1 MDVDQ
6 YHRFVNAIQL
16 SVYCDE
22 IKESVL
28 TNPYGDNEKWVYLG
42 FLLVPIKQKNQLLR
56 ALLDARCGNSHPR
69 EWGKCTELCDH
80 HRKND
85 REVHYQELRRADV
98 FHIAKRWMR
107 FFLTDKRLTYFYI
120 LGINLTRL
128 QYDFFG
134 KARGAE
140 RFYRIYNRFFRTALQ
155 KSAKSY
161 FSDYTN
167 ILIDHI
173 FHDTGDIAGYE
184 AFPWHTIYRLSE
196 DDKIRFR
203 CKEIEFID
211 SNHHVSGSEESHFIQ
226 YVDLLLGLTYNCLH
240 ANATSTNTKKLSL
253 LMSEITRRLLEA
265 PGNINSSY
273 KYVNRLCIDFFPKHS
288 IGTEDDLVTQALRL
302 DSFYKDRTLR
312 IRHTEQPELFDA

>member
-1 MDVDQ
+1 L
-6 YHRFVNAIQL
+6 N
-16 SVYCDE
+16 VYCDE

-42 FLLVPIKQKNQLLR
+42 FFLVPIQHKSQLLR
-56 ALLDARCGNSHPR
+56 ALLDARCGNPHPR
-69 EWGKCTELCDH
+69 EWGKCSVLCDH
-80 HRKND
+80 HQKND
-85 REVHYQELRRADV
+85 REIHYQELRRADV
-98 FHIAKRWMR
+98 FHVAKRWMR
-107 FFLTDKRLTYFYI
+107 FFLADKQLTYLYI
-120 LGINLTRL
+120 LGINFTRL
-128 QYDFFG
+128 QYDYFCN
-134 KARGAE
+134 ARGAE

-155 KSAKSY
+155 KSTKSF
-161 FSDYTN
+161 FSDYTR
-167 ILIDHI
+167 IFIDHV

-184 AFPWHTIYRLSE
+184 AFPWHTIYRLSG
-196 DDKIRFR
+196 DDRIRFR

-211 SNHHVSGSEESHFIQ
+211 SKHYVSGSEESYFIQ

-240 ANATSTNTKKLSL
+240 TNATYTNAKRLSL

-288 IGTEDDLVTQALRL
+288 IGTENDLITQALRL

-312 IRHTEQPELFDA
+312 IRQTEQPELFDA